1 MLCGFQT
8 PYLEFV
14 AFTPVL
20 LAVAGEACR
29 PRSAIVSQV
38 TLIGRPPACTV
49 RGVAVASQS
58 NTNRPKVST
67 VKPCANKTDSVHP
80 SGEYPQRPVL
90 LGAAAAVSPPSDA
103 VEDFNVPARRYLDQ
117 AC

>member
-1 MLCGFQT
+1 VLFGEHPYQLGGKEPGDLAHVANNSMRCGFQT
-8 PYLEFV
+8 PCLEFV

-29 PRSAIVSQV
+29 PRSVIVSQV

-49 RGVAVASQS
+49 PGVAVAIPS

-67 VKPCANKTDSVHP
+67 VKPCANKTD
-80 SGEYPQRPVL
+80 
-90 LGAAAAVSPPSDA
+90 
-103 VEDFNVPARRYLDQ
+103 
-117 AC
+117 